1 MSDLERSRA
10 RRSGRPGFVCALV
23 AMVIVGSSHAA
34 SLQVAPTS
42 LQLTARQNAEALWI
56 SNSGTAPV
64 DVQARVFRWTQRDG
78 RDELEPTTELA
89 ISPPMQAL
97 PAGQQ
102 QLIRVVRANPEPP
115 SAQQAYRVIIDE
127 VPTLDP
133 NREGMQFVLRYSLP
147 VFVQPADDAPDK
159 PELQAS
165 LLTQADGTLA
175 LEVRNLGTTY
185 AQLADLGMGTPER
198 PQVFKPGLVGYVLSG
213 QTMRWP
219 LEITAERLN
228 GATLSAKINGAS
240 QATPLPAT
248 PPAR

>member
-10 RRSGRPGFVCALV
+10 RPSGVVRCASAWVLTLV
-23 AMVIVGSSHAA
+23 ATGSQAA

-78 RDELEPTTELA
+78 RDELEPTTDLV

-97 PAGQQ
+97 AAGQQ
-102 QLIRVVRANPEPP
+102 QLIRVVRANPQPP
-115 SAQQAYRVIIDE
+115 PGQQAYRVIVDE

-147 VFVQPADDAPDK
+147 VFVQPDGDVPDK

-165 LLTQADGTLA
+165 LLTQPDGTLM
-175 LEVRNLGTTY
+175 LEVRNLGSSY
-185 AQLADLGMGTPER
+185 VQLADLAMGTAER
-198 PQVFKPGLVGYVLSG
+198 PQIFKPGLVGYVLSG

-219 LEITAERLN
+219 LEITAARLG
-228 GATLSAKINGAS
+228 GASLSAKINGAS
-240 QATPLPAT
+240 QATPLPAS